1 VRSESGASG
10 TKWTTVALLA
20 ACLALAACAFFGRGG
35 PSAAELVVLP
45 AGFAGELPC
54 ADCAGIRTELDLR
67 ANGTWFM
74 RSTYLGHGD
83 DATHE
88 AMGSFTLATDSD
100 RLVLRGDREPP
111 RVFRVL
117 DAETLRM
124 LDRDGNEI
132 GSTLNYQLQ
141 RVEPYRAQKIF
152 TTE

>member
-1 VRSESGASG
+1 MKN
-10 TKWTTVALLA
+10 TKRIAISFMLMVLGVALG
-20 ACLALAACAFFGRGG
+20 ACAFWQRGS
-35 PSAAELVVLP
+35 PIAATLIQPP
-45 AGFAGELPC
+45 AVFAGELPC

-74 RSTYLGHGD
+74 RSTYLGRGD

-88 AMGSFTLATDSD
+88 AMGSFALATDTD

-111 RVFRVL
+111 RMFRVV
-117 DAETLRM
+117 DARTIRL

-141 RVEPYRAQKIF
+141 RVEPYRALKIV
-152 TTE
+152 TSE